1 MTDPDYRALCAELV
15 QDIEEWIVAVDHC
28 PPSSSA
34 LVQRARAALAQP
46 ELQGPTDKE
55 LHQLWQ
61 ELYGFHDG
69 PTSGEANHVTTTT
82 EINNQLE
89 LTASALQS
97 CNKRLSSLLS
107 LMRAERIQRKAL

>member
-1 MTDPDYRALCAELV
+1 MPDPDYRALCAELLV
-15 QDIEEWIVAVDHC
+15 LAEESISYRAQVNEAVRLID
-28 PPSSSA
+28 
-34 LVQRARAALAQP
+34 RARAALAQSEP
-46 ELQGPTDKE
+46 EGPTDKE
-55 LHQLWQ
+55 LHQPWQ

-82 EINNQLE
+82 EINNRLE

>member
-1 MTDPDYRALCAELV
+1 MTTDYRALCVEIL
-15 QDIEEWIVAVDHC
+15 QKLDQYEDGQRVDWE
-28 PPSSSA
+28 A
-34 LVQRARAALAQP
+34 WRETTRAALSQP
-46 ELQGPTDKE
+46 EPQGPTDKE

-61 ELYGFHDG
+61 ELYGFHGG

-82 EINNQLE
+82 EINNRLE

>member
-1 MTDPDYRALCAELV
+1 MSAR
-15 QDIEEWIVAVDHC
+15 VDFNETYTERVDKLLDRT
-28 PPSSSA
+28 ST
-34 LVQRARAALAQP
+34 ALAQP

-61 ELYGFHDG
+61 KLYGFHDG

-82 EINNQLE
+82 KINNQLE

>member
-1 MTDPDYRALCAELV
+1 MPNPDYRALCAEIL
-15 QDIEEWIVAVDHC
+15 QTLDQYEDGQRVDWD
-28 PPSSSA
+28 A
-34 LVQRARAALAQP
+34 WRETARAALAQP

-97 CNKRLSSLLS
+97 GNKRLSSLLS

>member
-1 MTDPDYRALCAELV
+1 MPNPDYRALCAEIL
-15 QDIEEWIVAVDHC
+15 QTLDQYEDGQRVDWD
-28 PPSSSA
+28 A
-34 LVQRARAALAQP
+34 WRETARAALAQP

-82 EINNQLE
+82 EINNRLE